1 MYFHKVYRGS
11 FQGVNFTLIHSYN
24 KFATCVSHSII
35 LKFFQLNKISVNP
48 DFYFEY
54 DLRILTKNCHLERS
68 ASVVKDKQKLSDSS
82 LW

>member
-1 MYFHKVYRGS
+1 MYFHKVYRES
-11 FQGVNFTLIHSYN
+11 FRCASFTLIHSSN
-24 KFATCVSHSII
+24 KFVHCVSYSII

-68 ASVVKDKQKLSDSS
+68 VSVVKDKQKLSDSS